1 MFNQPAKAFA
11 DMTRDEKIMAW
22 EAARKTLEAAKSA
35 EMEMRK
41 AIVAE
46 VFDAEQPGTQNAEL
60 GNGWKLKAVVKVNY
74 NVDKD
79 ADKVDAV
86 LDKLED
92 WQADR
97 LIKWSP
103 TLSVTEYKNLSD
115 ADRAVVDTIV
125 TTSFASPTLEL
136 VPPKGA

>member
-1 MFNQPAKAFA
+1 MFAQPAKAFA

-22 EAARKTLEAAKSA
+22 EAARKTLDAAKSA

-46 VFDAEQPGTQNAEL
+46 CFDPEHVGTQNAEL
-60 GNGWKLKAVVKVNY
+60 GNGWKLKAVVKINY

-79 ADKVDAV
+79 ADKVDAA

-97 LIKWSP
+97 LIKWTP
-103 TLSVTEYKNLSD
+103 TLSVTEYKQLSD
-115 ADRAVVDTIV
+115 ADRAVIDTIV

-136 VPPKGA
+136 VAPKGA